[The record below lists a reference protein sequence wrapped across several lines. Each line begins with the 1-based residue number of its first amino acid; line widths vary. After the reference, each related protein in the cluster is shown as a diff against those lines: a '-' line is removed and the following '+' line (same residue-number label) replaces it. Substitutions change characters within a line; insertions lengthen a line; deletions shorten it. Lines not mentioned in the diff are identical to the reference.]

1 MQRTSRATSS
11 FRSAALVVLCAL
23 AASACGSPAPTGSPA
38 SGSATPSASV
48 ATSLGPAL
56 TATAP
61 ASTSAPS
68 ASATPGSPGSVRIDL
83 RTVAR
88 GFDQPVFAADPADG
102 SARLFVVEQP
112 GRIRIV
118 RDGKIFATPFLD
130 IADLVSCCGERGL
143 LGLALAPGF
152 GKTTGAFFVDY
163 TDRNGDTVIARGT
176 AGANGASNT
185 GGPLRNML
193 QIGQPFAN
201 HNGGMLAFGP
211 DGDLYIGMGDG
222 GSGGDPR
229 GNGQSVRT
237 LLGKILR
244 IDVISDP
251 GTDRYLVPKTNPLVA
266 QAEAKPEIWAVG
278 MRNPWRFSFDR
289 ANGDLWIGDVGQ
301 DEVEEIDVGRAANGG
316 GGGVNYGW
324 NRMEGTHCFSSIVGC
339 DQTGVTAPFTEYE
352 HGSGDCAVIGGYV
365 YRGRAIPALQGTY
378 LFGDECSGMIR
389 AVAAGGPSGQQP
401 VVLLESRRAISSFG
415 EDEAGELYVTDLA
428 SGDLLQVVAATR

>member
-1 MQRTSRATSS
+1 MQRTYRAAGS
-11 FRSAALVVLCAL
+11 FRIAALVALSAL

-38 SGSATPSASV
+38 SGSATPSAS
-48 ATSLGPAL
+48 AASSLGPAL

-61 ASTSAPS
+61 ASASAPT
-68 ASATPGSPGSVRIDL
+68 AIAAPGSPGSVKIDL

-88 GFDQPVFAADPADG
+88 GFDQPVFAAAPADG
-102 SARLFVVEQP
+102 SVRLFIVEQR
-112 GRIRIV
+112 GKIRIV

-130 IADLVSCCGERGL
+130 IANLVSCCAERGL

-152 GKTTGAFFVDY
+152 GKTTGTFFVDY

-176 AGANGASNT
+176 AEANGASNT
-185 GGPLRNML
+185 GGSLQNVL

-211 DGDLYIGMGDG
+211 DGYLYIGMGDG

-251 GTDRYLVPKTNPLVA
+251 GSDRYLVPKTNPLVA
-266 QAEAKPEIWAVG
+266 QAAAKPEIWALG

-301 DEVEEIDVGRAANGG
+301 DQVEEIDVGRAAEGG
-316 GGGVNYGW
+316 ARGLNYGW
-324 NRMEGTHCFSSIVGC
+324 NRMEGTHCFNSIVGC
-339 DQTGVTAPFTEYE
+339 DQTGLTGPFTEYE

-365 YRGRAIPALQGTY
+365 YRGSAIPGLQGTY
-378 LFGDECSGMIR
+378 LFADECSGLIR
-389 AVAAGGPSGQQP
+389 AVAADGPSGGEP
-401 VVLLESRRAISSFG
+401 VVLLRSRRTISSFG

-428 SGDLLQVVAATR
+428 SGELLQVVRASP